1 MLNLQFE
8 RLLVNK
14 KDVKTFTISNP
25 GLLPITWRLAN
36 TATLPKE
43 FVVFPQVGC
52 TCACTHQDTAAHRP
66 QQTLHTGAIA
76 TRWLH
81 YSVCLRSLSSLLSAV
96 VQVPQLP
103 CNFLSV
109 LSLPQSG
116 ELAARSDVVV
126 TVEFSAIEKRLCE
139 ARLALEVLDV
149 AELQGVAHS
158 IPLPIKGEAY
168 KIEID
173 VNFPQV
179 GGVG

>member
-1 MLNLQFE
+1 M
-8 RLLVNK
+8 
-14 KDVKTFTISNP
+14 
-25 GLLPITWRLAN
+25 
-36 TATLPKE
+36 
-43 FVVFPQVGC
+43 
-52 TCACTHQDTAAHRP
+52 
-66 QQTLHTGAIA
+66 HTQP
-76 TRWLH
+76 
-81 YSVCLRSLSSLLSAV
+81 RSLPHASPNKHFTPLPSSHGAFTTAYAYRYPYPVSFR
-96 VQVPQLP
+96 LP
-103 CNFLSV
+103 RTCGNCPIPSCPFF
-109 LSLPQSG
+109 LPQSG

-179 GGVG
+179 GGGWGWGSTVTAGVCISSQLCRHGPTHVGGPTCCLQTTPLDLQHATSLT